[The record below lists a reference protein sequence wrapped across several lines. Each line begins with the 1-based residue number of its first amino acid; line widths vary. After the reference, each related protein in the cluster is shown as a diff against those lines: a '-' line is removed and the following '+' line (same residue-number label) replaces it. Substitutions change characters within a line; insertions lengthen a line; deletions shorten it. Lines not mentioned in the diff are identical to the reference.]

1 MTAALLRQRLPPSIQ
16 ITLIEASDIP
26 VIGVGEST
34 NPIMTHFQMMIG
46 GDEKAMMRAANASFK
61 IGIRYQDF
69 GRLGHYYFHPFG
81 AIPSSAAEY
90 FKPNA
95 QQLSPGFPIAD
106 LNNKFAKE
114 LPVYSFHIDAGLYG
128 QHLKERHCKPKGVV
142 HLLDKIL
149 GVTLDDKGAIGKVH
163 TEKSGD
169 IEADL
174 YVDCS
179 GFRSMLLE
187 GALKEPFTSVTKY
200 LPNDRAIATRVPYID
215 KDAELNTYTGC
226 TAVSA
231 GWIWNIP
238 LYSRMGTGLVYSS
251 AFMSKNDA
259 EAMYR
264 KHLGEARVKDLPFSH
279 IEIKN
284 GRHARAWVKNCV
296 AVGISYGFLE
306 PLESTGLSLTQ
317 IGIIDLADALQRGT
331 YGSVE
336 RETYNHRAG
345 ELFDHTR
352 DFIVAHYILTQRED
366 TPYWQY
372 LRNDAPIP
380 DRLAAVLNELQHARN
395 DILATDINAF
405 YQVQNWNVVLSGLG
419 FFDHGAAAGPTM
431 NTPEPA
437 GAIMNAPK
445 PERVVSKGIPHAQFL
460 KDTVFDGEY
469 QPPAEPADS
478 AWGKLHPIWFPTW

>member
-1 MTAALLRQRLPPSIQ
+1 MSQLNRILIVGGGSSGWMTAALLRQRLPPSIQ

-34 NPIMTHFQMMIG
+34 NPIMTHFQKMIG
-46 GDEKAMMRAANASFK
+46 GDEKAMMRASNASFK

-69 GRLGHYYFHPFG
+69 SKLGHYYFHPFG
-81 AIPSSAAEY
+81 AIPSSPAEY

-149 GVTLDDKGAIGKVH
+149 GVTLDEKGAIGKVH

-174 YVDCS
+174 YIDCS

-187 GALKEPFTSVTKY
+187 GALKEPFTSVNKY
-200 LPNDRAIATRVPYID
+200 FANDRAIATAFVHRHGP
-215 KDAELNTYTGC
+215 ELNTYTGYRGLC
-226 TAVSA
+226 RLDLEHPALQPHGHRSRLFERVHVEERCGGDVSQAPRRRAREGSAIFHIGSGQPPTTA
-231 GWIWNIP
+231 
-238 LYSRMGTGLVYSS
+238 T
-251 AFMSKNDA
+251 
-259 EAMYR
+259 
-264 KHLGEARVKDLPFSH
+264 
-279 IEIKN
+279 
-284 GRHARAWVKNCV
+284 AWVKNCV

-331 YGSVE
+331 YGNIE

-352 DFIVAHYILTQRED
+352 DFIVAHYLLTQRED

-372 LRNDAPIP
+372 LRNDAPVP
-380 DRLAAVLNELQHARN
+380 DRLAAIWGKELNFRTVIA
-395 DILATDINAF
+395 DILTSDVNAF

-419 FFDHGAAAGPTM
+419 FFDHGAATGPTM
-431 NTPEPA
+431 RTA
-437 GAIMNAPK
+437 GRKRIRSWIIPK
-445 PERVVSKGIPHAQFL
+445 TQYIASKGIPAQFI
-460 KDTVFDGEY
+460 KTRC
-469 QPPAEPADS
+469 
-478 AWGKLHPIWFPTW
+478 